1 MPIVRHKQEKDFTI
15 LPNALLRDERLWL
28 RDVGLLARM
37 LSLPDEW
44 SFSVAGLRAIIPG
57 VGRDGLRDSLRRIE
71 AAGYLRREKKRG
83 KDGKIIGEIWTI
95 TDDPETALP
104 SPGLPSPGNPTQQ
117 STFSNKIKMERKRDA
132 FHDRKSIS
140 GCSDTSTGT
149 SGEDWLSLY
158 ST

>member
-1 MPIVRHKQEKDFTI
+1 MPIIRHRQDRDYTV

-37 LSLPDEW
+37 LSLPDDW
-44 SFSVAGLRAIIPG
+44 SFSIAGLRAIIPG

-83 KDGKIIGEIWTI
+83 KDGKIVGEIWTI

-104 SPGLPSPGNPTQQ
+104 SLALPSPGNPTQQ
-117 STFSNKIKMERKRDA
+117 RNLSKQNNHHTKKVSSYHVGKNGRSSERTRSEYA
-132 FHDRKSIS
+132 VRY
-140 GCSDTSTGT
+140 
-149 SGEDWLSLY
+149 DW
-158 ST
+158 

>member
-1 MPIVRHKQEKDFTI
+1 MPIIRHRQDRDYTV

-83 KDGKIIGEIWTI
+83 IDGKIIGEIWTI
-95 TDDPETALP
+95 TDEPETALP
-104 SPGLPSPGNPTQQ
+104 SLALPSPDKATQQ
-117 STFSNKIKMERKRDA
+117 INLLKQNNYHTKKESSYHVGETERSNGQSRREYNVRY
-132 FHDRKSIS
+132 
-140 GCSDTSTGT
+140 
-149 SGEDWLSLY
+149 DW
-158 ST
+158 